1 MLKKIISIAA
11 SAAVVASVLMASP
24 AHANQAIVGQGSS
37 FAGNAMTACTAAY
50 IKNTATYTGNS
61 SGTGRGA
68 FAAGTNDY
76 ALTDAVY
83 TSGFPTVAYNTVP
96 LFGGPIAF
104 VYTAA
109 GVGDGL
115 NLTAQNVSDI
125 LKGEITRWNDLRI
138 KNNNLKIKLPNK
150 AIKVFYRS
158 GSSGTSENLSEYFSE
173 VLPSAG
179 WTKSGT
185 WTTATGM
192 PTPIGTAAGSSALL
206 KDALENSVNG
216 FGYLDLSDAI
226 AADAGIA
233 KLRNQAGAFVAPTA
247 SAGAKMLNAQAV
259 RTTASDATNGTIDI
273 DFTKVVSG
281 AYQASLLVYGI
292 APRLAALQT
301 NPKAVS
307 TDPKKLAVRDF
318 YTYIVGTCLPS
329 KAASLGYIALGGA
342 IKTAVLNKIKT
353 IG

>member
-24 AHANQAIVGQGSS
+24 AHANQSIVGQGSS

-50 IKNTATYTGNS
+50 TKNTASYTGNS
-61 SGTGRGA
+61 SGTGRTA
-68 FAAGTNDY
+68 FANGSNDY

-83 TSGFPTVAYNTVP
+83 TSGFPTGTYNTVP

-109 GVGDGL
+109 GVSDGL
-115 NLTAQNVSDI
+115 NLTAQNASDI
-125 LKGEITRWNDLRI
+125 LKGEITRWDDSRI
-138 KNNNLKIKLPNK
+138 RANNLKIKLPK
-150 AIKVFYRS
+150 KTIKVFYRS

-179 WTKSGT
+179 WTKNGT
-185 WTTATGM
+185 WATATGM
-192 PTPIGTAAGSSALL
+192 TTPVGTPANSSSTL
-206 KDALENSVNG
+206 KAALEDSVNG

-233 KLRNQAGAFVAPTA
+233 KLRNQAGSFVFPSA
-247 SAGAKMLNAQAV
+247 SAGAKFINAQTV
-259 RTTASDATNGTIDI
+259 LSTGSDATNGTVNL

-292 APRLAALQT
+292 APRFVPPTA
-301 NPKAVS
+301 KAVS
-307 TDPKKLAVRDF
+307 GDLKKLAVREL

-329 KAASLGYIALGGA
+329 RATSLGYIALGGA